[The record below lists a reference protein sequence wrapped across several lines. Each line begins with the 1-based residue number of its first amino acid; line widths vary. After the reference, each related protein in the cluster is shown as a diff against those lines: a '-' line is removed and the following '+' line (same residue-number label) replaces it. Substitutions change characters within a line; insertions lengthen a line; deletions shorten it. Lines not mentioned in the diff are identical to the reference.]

1 MFRFADS
8 AQAAEACGKHIL
20 EKLESAVARE
30 NQATLAISGG
40 SSPRLMFDIFAKIQF
55 AWDRVQ
61 LFWVDERGVPPTDS
75 QSNFKLAD
83 DTWLRPANFPAG
95 NIHRIRAEL
104 SPEVAADLYREDIR
118 HTFKLTGHEM
128 PRFDVIHRGM
138 GPDCHTAS
146 LFPGEPMIDDREG
159 LAASLWVEKFKQ
171 WRITLLPGP
180 LLAAHHTVMLVT
192 GGDKAEALQAA
203 LDGPH
208 DPKRYP
214 AQLAA
219 RDGCDVA
226 WFVDEAAASGL
237 P

>member
-1 MFRFADS
+1 MFRFPDS
-8 AQAAEACGKHIL
+8 AQAAEACAKHIL

-40 SSPRLMFDIFAKIQF
+40 SSPRLMFDIFAKTQF

-61 LFWVDERGVPPTDS
+61 LFWVDERGVPPADS
-75 QSNFKLAD
+75 QSNFKLAE
-83 DTWLRPANFPAG
+83 DTWLSPANFPAA
-95 NIHRIRAEL
+95 NIHRIPAEL
-104 SPEVAADLYREDIR
+104 SPDVAADLYREDIR

-159 LAASLWVEKFKQ
+159 LAAALWVEKFKQ

-192 GGDKAEALQAA
+192 GGDKADALQAA
-203 LDGPH
+203 LHGPH